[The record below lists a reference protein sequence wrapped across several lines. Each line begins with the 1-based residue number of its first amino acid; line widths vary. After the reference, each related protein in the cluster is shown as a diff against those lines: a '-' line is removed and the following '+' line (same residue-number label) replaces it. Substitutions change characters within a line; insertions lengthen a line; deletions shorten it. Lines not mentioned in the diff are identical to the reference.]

1 MEIYQLE
8 LFLAVI
14 NSPSMTR
21 AAEKVYL
28 SPGAVSLQLHN
39 LADELK
45 TELFVRSGKKLVP
58 TPAALRLAE
67 HAKSMVTL
75 KDQIRQE
82 FENDVTKDTR
92 PFNFATGVTTLIYQ
106 LGRPLRQVR
115 KQFAAAEIRV
125 TVGATEE
132 IVAGLHN
139 RRFDLGLVS
148 LPVPE
153 ENLRIIPLFEEELLI
168 LRPSPRKVQGG
179 QIGTIKPADLARA
192 PFILYPKH
200 TIMRARIERFFS
212 EIGISAHVVMEAD
225 DTEAI
230 KRLVES
236 GFGYSI
242 LPEHAVRQRARFF
255 HTYRVNGH
263 PLRRTLALAMVRT
276 EYPRKLTL
284 SVAESLQKMLAAR
297 APGGC

>member
-115 KQFAAAEIRV
+115 KQFSAAEIRV

-153 ENLRIIPLFEEELLI
+153 ENLKIIPLFEEELLI
-168 LRPSPRKVQGG
+168 LRPSARKVHGG

-242 LPEHAVRQRARFF
+242 LPEHAVRQRERFF

-263 PLRRTLALAMVRT
+263 PVSRTLALAMVRT
-276 EYPRKLTL
+276 EYPRKLTV
-284 SVAESLQKMLAAR
+284 SVAESLQKMLT
-297 APGGC
+297 P

>member
-1 MEIYQLE
+1 MDIYQLE
-8 LFLAVI
+8 LFLAVM

-21 AAEKVYL
+21 AAEKVFL
-28 SPGAVSLQLHN
+28 SPGAVSLQLRN
-39 LADELK
+39 LAEELN
-45 TELFVRSGKKLVP
+45 TELFVRNGKRLVP
-58 TPAALRLAE
+58 TPAAFRLAE
-67 HAKSMVTL
+67 HARSMAAL

-82 FENDVTKDTR
+82 FENDLTKDTR

-106 LGRPLRQVR
+106 LGKPLRQLR
-115 KQFAAAEIRV
+115 KQYPNVEIRV
-125 TVGATEE
+125 TVSVTEE
-132 IVAGLHN
+132 TIAGLHN

-153 ENLRIIPLFEEELLI
+153 ENLKIIPLFDEELLI
-168 LRPSPRKVQGG
+168 LRPSASKVYGG
-179 QIGTIKPADLARA
+179 QIGTINPTDMEQA

-200 TIMRARIERFFS
+200 TVVRVVIERFFKDL
-212 EIGISAHVVMEAD
+212 GIAPRVVMEAD

-263 PLRRTLALAMVRT
+263 RLSRTLALAMVRT

-284 SVAESLQKMLAAR
+284 SIADSLQKMLV
-297 APGGC
+297 P

>member
-1 MEIYQLE
+1 MDIYQLE

-28 SPGAVSLQLHN
+28 SPGAVSLQLRN

-45 TELFVRSGKKLVP
+45 TELFVRNGKRLVP

-67 HAKSMVTL
+67 HAKSIITL

-106 LGRPLRQVR
+106 LGRPLRQLR
-115 KQFAAAEIRV
+115 KQFPNAEIRV
-125 TVGATEE
+125 TVSATEE
-132 IVAGLHN
+132 TVAGLHN
-139 RRFDLGLVS
+139 RRFDLGLVT

-168 LRPSPRKVQGG
+168 LRPSARKVHGA
-179 QIGTIKPADLARA
+179 QIAAIKPADLARA
-192 PFILYPKH
+192 PFLLYPKH
-200 TIMRARIERFFS
+200 TIMRARIDRFFS
-212 EIGISAHVVMEAD
+212 DIGISPPVVMEAD

-242 LPEHAVRQRARFF
+242 LPEHAVRQRTRFF
-255 HTYRVNGH
+255 HTYRVNERR
-263 PLRRTLALAMVRT
+263 LSRTLALAMVQT

-284 SVAESLQKMLAAR
+284 SIADALQKMLT
-297 APGGC
+297 P

>member
-45 TELFVRSGKKLVP
+45 TELFVRNGKKLVP

-115 KQFAAAEIRV
+115 KQFSAAEIRV
-125 TVGATEE
+125 TVSATEE
-132 IVAGLHN
+132 TVAGLHS

-168 LRPSPRKVQGG
+168 LRPSARKVHGG
-179 QIGTIKPADLARA
+179 QIGTITPADLARA

-242 LPEHAVRQRARFF
+242 LPEHAVRQRQRFF

-263 PLRRTLALAMVRT
+263 PVSRTLALAMVRT
-276 EYPRKLTL
+276 EYPRKLTV
-284 SVAESLQKMLAAR
+284 SVAESLQKMLT
-297 APGGC
+297 P